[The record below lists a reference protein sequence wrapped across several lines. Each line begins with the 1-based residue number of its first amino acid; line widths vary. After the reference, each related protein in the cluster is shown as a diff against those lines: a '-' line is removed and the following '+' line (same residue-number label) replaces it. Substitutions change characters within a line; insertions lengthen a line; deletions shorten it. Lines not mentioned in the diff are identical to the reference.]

1 MKDIEVVCSFCGK
14 PQKQAKRLIAN
25 PTGDAYICD
34 DCVRICADIIKED
47 AIKINDSTYAIKRKN
62 NSDKGQRAFCGCM
75 ISKDI
80 GEYST
85 CPHLCEY
92 CYANTNK
99 LSAKS
104 NYKQHLNNSFSED
117 GK

>member
-1 MKDIEVVCSFCGK
+1 MVT
-14 PQKQAKRLIAN
+14 A
-25 PTGDAYICD
+25 GDFRNG
-34 DCVRICADIIKED
+34 V
-47 AIKINDSTYAIKRKN
+47 T
-62 NSDKGQRAFCGCM
+62 F
-75 ISKDI
+75 

-104 NYKQHLNNSFSED
+104 NYKQHLNNSFSETIT